1 MLKKIHGATPVSR
14 WTPLA
19 LAIAAAL
26 AGQAQAQESQ
36 PAATPAPKPAADQP
50 AAKPADKAAEKT
62 VDKASTQQLDTV
74 VVTGIRRSIQSAIE
88 RKRNAATVTDSIV
101 AEDIDQFP
109 DKNVGEALS
118 RITGVQLT
126 RDFGEGVQV
135 AIRGVEP
142 DLNRVEINGM
152 SVLSANGAGGN
163 RGADLRELASELIAS
178 IDVYKGVLPNVTEG
192 GIGGTVRINTRKPLD
207 FDKRTVALSVAG
219 EQASLRGGV
228 QPRASLLL
236 ADKFLDGK
244 LGLMANLVYDKVY
257 TRGDFARNTG
267 WTYLRDWD
275 NSAEKTRTSLD
286 AEIAAVTTKAGC
298 SSLATAKQAGCLQQW
313 FDYAPNTPRVGIWTR
328 DNKRT
333 TVDLAA
339 QYKFS
344 SNFDAEISYQ
354 TNSQD
359 QRLNDRNYGTSF
371 GNNANNSTSLNA
383 AHQRL
388 ATQAGGT
395 APVYNANGTLRTAGT
410 CGAVSTTAT
419 PAGMTFDNHVVTGY
433 TVGSCMN
440 VESNGTGPFG
450 GYNAF
455 STSARDFKLGIESR
469 YLRTGARYKDDL
481 WLIEG
486 MAATSKADYD
496 NQTNNIS
503 MSMSAPGLK
512 VSLDDQHLPHFTFPA
527 GYDPADPASYYR
539 ADIQYRPILTNDA
552 ENTAKLDFQ
561 RAITELP
568 LLNRLWFGG
577 QFTSK
582 HTKSY
587 GGGQRTVSNGAT
599 TATSDDV
606 LTMSGNVN
614 GALVYDRLAP
624 AVAPTVSS
632 PFGSPSNYTQ
642 YVDKATMAALAQA
655 ALQPT
660 GGSSFFAGYGGVSGY
675 PAGWLSPNYAVA
687 SKSFDTSLFNL
698 DHVYN
703 SPANDGK
710 TYPQLPTFDIR
721 EKVSAAYARLD
732 WGTTVADMDLEGNF
746 GARYART
753 QVHSTGTVN
762 IKTAVW
768 NPTTRAFVISGNETN
783 VVTLDRTYND
793 VLPSA
798 NASLTALDGKLVT
811 RAGWGKVLARPN
823 LSQMAPN
830 VTCTLGQGSD
840 TANGGD
846 GTDDCT
852 AGNPGLKPY
861 RATKYDLSF
870 EFYPSKSDQF
880 SVGLFRNDIKSY
892 VLPARQLFTQTDFFN
907 DGRRFDVTMWANGE
921 GAITQGVELAARKAL
936 TFLPGWASGFG
947 VDVNYT
953 RMSFKYRSGKELI
966 NTLDGSILPY
976 PGMSKNA
983 YNVGLWYDQGMVNAR
998 LAYHH
1003 RDKYYTGANDVT
1015 GNPNFRDKTAYLDAK
1030 VQLRVTSNLTIS
1042 LEGKNLT
1049 DQAELTYAG
1058 DLSRPNELAWSGRRY
1073 YLTLGYKL

>member
-1 MLKKIHGATPVSR
+1 MLKKNPGAMPVLR

-19 LAIAAAL
+19 LAVSAAL
-26 AGQAQAQESQ
+26 TTQAQAQQ
-36 PAATPAPKPAADQP
+36 APAPAAAASAP
-50 AAKPADKAAEKT
+50 AAKPAAKDT
-62 VDKASTQQLDTV
+62 NQLETV

-126 RDFGEGVQV
+126 RDFGEGTQV
-135 AIRGVEP
+135 SIRGVEP
-142 DLNRVEINGM
+142 DLNRIEINGM

-192 GIGGTVRINTRKPLD
+192 GVGATVRINTRKPLD
-207 FDKRTVALSVAG
+207 FAKRTVAVSLAG

-228 QPRASLLL
+228 QPRGSVLL

-267 WTYLRDWD
+267 WTFLRDWD

-286 AEIAAVTTKAGC
+286 SQYAAVTTKAGC
-298 SSLATAKQAGCLQQW
+298 STFTGTARTACETQW
-313 FDYAPNTPRVGIWTR
+313 YDYAPNTPRVGIWTR
-328 DNKRT
+328 DHQRS

-344 SNFDAEISYQ
+344 SKFDAEISYQ
-354 TNSQD
+354 TNTQR

-388 ATQAGGT
+388 ATQAGGV
-395 APVYNANGTLRTAGT
+395 APVYNADGTLRTAGT
-410 CGAVSTTAT
+410 CGAVSTSAT

-433 TVGSCMN
+433 TVGDCMN

-455 STSARDFKLGIESR
+455 STSARDFKLDIKSK

-503 MSMSAPGLK
+503 MAMSAPGLK
-512 VSLDDQHLPHFTFPA
+512 VSLDENHLPHFTFPA
-527 GYDPADPASYYR
+527 GYDPADPNSYYR
-539 ADIQYRPILTNDA
+539 ADIQFRPILTNDS

-577 QFTSK
+577 QFTDK

-624 AVAPTVSS
+624 AVAPMLNS
-632 PFGSPSNYTQ
+632 PFGSPSNYTK
-642 YVDKATMAALAQA
+642 YVNKATMLALAQS

-660 GGSSFFAGYGGVSGY
+660 GGSGFFSGYSGVSGY
-675 PAGWLSPNYAVA
+675 PSGWLSPNYAVA
-687 SKSFDTSLFNL
+687 SQSFDTSLFNL

-710 TYPQLPTFDIR
+710 TYPQLPTFDIT
-721 EKVSAAYARLD
+721 EKVTAAYARLD
-732 WGTTVADMDLEGNF
+732 FGTTLFGMDLDGNF

-753 QVHSTGTVN
+753 QVNATGTVN

-768 NPTTRAFVISGNETN
+768 NPTTRAFIVSGNETAIT
-783 VVTLDRTYND
+783 TLDRTYND
-793 VLPSA
+793 VLPSL
-798 NASLTALDGKLVT
+798 NAALTALDGKFIT

-830 VTCTLGQGSD
+830 VTCTIGQGSD
-840 TANGGD
+840 TTNGGD
-846 GTDDCT
+846 GFDDCT
-852 AGNPGLKPY
+852 AGNPGLKPF

-870 EFYPSKSDQF
+870 EYYPTKSDQF
-880 SVGLFRNDIKSY
+880 SLGLFRNDIKSY
-892 VLPARQLFTQTDFFN
+892 VLPQRQLFTQTDFFG
-907 DGRRFDVTMWANGE
+907 DGRLFDVTMWANGE

-936 TFLPGWASGFG
+936 NFLPGWASGFG
-947 VDVNYT
+947 VDANYT
-953 RMSFKYRSGKELI
+953 RMDFKYRAGRELI

-1003 RDKYYTGANDVT
+1003 RDRYYTGGNDVT

-1030 VQLRVTSNLTIS
+1030 LQLRVTPNLTIS

-1073 YLTLGYKL
+1073 YVTLGYKL

>member
-1 MLKKIHGATPVSR
+1 MLNIHHGGTPVLR

-19 LAIAAAL
+19 LAISAAL
-26 AGQAQAQESQ
+26 ASQAQAQPVAA
-36 PAATPAPKPAADQP
+36 PAAAASAPAAAGKPAA
-50 AAKPADKAAEKT
+50 AGT
-62 VDKASTQQLDTV
+62 NQLDTV
-74 VVTGIRRSIQSAIE
+74 VVTGIRRSIQGAIE

-118 RITGVQLT
+118 RITGVQLS
-126 RDFGEGVQV
+126 RDMGEGSQV
-135 AIRGVEP
+135 SIRGIEP

-163 RGADLRELASELIAS
+163 RGAELRELASELIAS

-207 FDKRTVALSVAG
+207 FTKRTLALGLAA
-219 EQASLRGGV
+219 EQATLRGGV
-228 QPRASLLL
+228 QPRVSLLA

-244 LGLMANLVYDKVY
+244 LGLMANVVYDEVH

-267 WTYLRDWD
+267 WTFLRDWD

-286 AEIAAVTTKAGC
+286 ADAAAVSAKSGCAALPAG
-298 SSLATAKQAGCLQQW
+298 AKRTACDQQW

-328 DNKRT
+328 DHKRSSAE
-333 TVDLAA
+333 LAA

-344 SNFDAEISYQ
+344 SKFDAEISYQ
-354 TNSQD
+354 ANIQD

-371 GNNANNSTSLNA
+371 GNNANNGTSLNA
-383 AHQRL
+383 IHQRL
-388 ATQAGGT
+388 ATQAGGV
-395 APVYNANGTLRTAGT
+395 APVYNPSGTLRTAGT

-433 TVGSCMN
+433 TVGDCMN
-440 VESNGTGPFG
+440 LESNGNGPFG

-455 STSARDFKLGIESR
+455 STSARDFKLKIESK

-481 WLIEG
+481 WQIEA
-486 MAATSKADYD
+486 MAATAKADYD

-503 MSMSAPGLK
+503 MAMSAPGLK
-512 VSLDDQHLPHFTFPA
+512 VSLDEKHLPHFTFPA
-527 GYDPADPASYYR
+527 GYDPADPNSYYR
-539 ADIQYRPILTNDA
+539 ADIQYRPILTNDG
-552 ENTAKLDFQ
+552 ENTFKLDFQ
-561 RAITELP
+561 RAINELP

-577 QFTSK
+577 QATSK

-599 TATSDDV
+599 TAVSDDV
-606 LTMSGNVN
+606 LTMAANVN

-624 AVAPTVSS
+624 AVAPALNS
-632 PFGSPSNYTQ
+632 PFGVPSNYTK
-642 YVDKATMAALAQA
+642 YVDKATMTALART

-660 GGSSFFAGYGGVSGY
+660 GGSGFFTGYGGVSGY
-675 PAGWLSPNYAVA
+675 PSGWLSPDYSVA
-687 SKSFDTSLFNL
+687 SQSFDTSLFNL

-710 TYPQLPTFDIR
+710 TYPQLPSFDIR
-721 EKVSAAYARLD
+721 EKVSAAYVRLD
-732 WGTTVADMDLEGNF
+732 WGTTLFGMDLDGNV

-753 QVHSTGTVN
+753 QVDATGTVN
-762 IKTAVW
+762 IRTAVW
-768 NPTTRAFVISGNETN
+768 NPTTRAFVISGNEASIG
-783 VVTLDRTYND
+783 TLNRTYSD

-798 NASLTALDGKLVT
+798 NAALTALDGKFVT
-811 RAGWGKVLARPN
+811 RVGWGKVMARPN

-830 VTCTLGQGSD
+830 VSCTIGQGSD

-852 AGNPGLKPY
+852 AGNPGLNPH

-870 EFYPSKSDQF
+870 EYYPNKGDQF

-892 VLPARQLFTQTDFFN
+892 VLPQRQLFVKNDFFG
-907 DGRRFDVTMWANGE
+907 DGRLFDVSMWANGE

-936 TFLPGWASGFG
+936 NFLPGWASGFG

-953 RMSFKYRSGKELI
+953 RMNFKYRAGKELI
-966 NTLDGSILPY
+966 NALDGSVLSY

-1003 RDKYYTGANDVT
+1003 RDKYYTGGNDVT

-1030 VQLRVTSNLTIS
+1030 LQLRFTPNFTLS

-1049 DQAELTYAG
+1049 NQAELTYAG
-1058 DLSRPNELAWSGRRY
+1058 ELTRPNELAWSGRRY
-1073 YLTLGYKL
+1073 YVTLGYKL

>member
-1 MLKKIHGATPVSR
+1 MLKKIHGRAPVSR

-19 LAIAAAL
+19 LAVSAAL
-26 AGQAQAQESQ
+26 ASQAQAQQ
-36 PAATPAPKPAADQP
+36 AAAPAAAASAPAA
-50 AAKPADKAAEKT
+50 AAKPAATNAN
-62 VDKASTQQLDTV
+62 QLDTV

-118 RITGVQLT
+118 RVTGVQLT
-126 RDFGEGVQV
+126 RDFGEGTQV
-135 AIRGVEP
+135 SIRGVEP

-192 GIGGTVRINTRKPLD
+192 GVGATVRINTRKPLD
-207 FDKRTVALSVAG
+207 FTKRTLAISLAG

-228 QPRASLLL
+228 QPRASVLA

-286 AEIAAVTTKAGC
+286 AAAAAITTSAGC
-298 SSLATAKQAGCLQQW
+298 SALTGAQRTACQQQW

-328 DNKRT
+328 DHERA
-333 TVDLAA
+333 TVELAA

-344 SNFDAEISYQ
+344 SKFDAEVSYQ
-354 TNSQD
+354 SNSQE

-371 GNNANNSTSLNA
+371 GNNANNGTSLTA
-383 AHQRL
+383 THQRL

-419 PAGMTFDNHVVTGY
+419 PAGMTFDNHVITGY
-433 TVGSCMN
+433 TVGDCMN
-440 VESNGTGPFG
+440 VESNASGPFG

-455 STSARDFKLGIESR
+455 STSARDFKLDIQSK

-486 MAATSKADYD
+486 MAGAAKADYD

-503 MSMSAPGLK
+503 MAMSAPGLK
-512 VSLDDQHLPHFTFPA
+512 VSLDENHLPHFTFPA
-527 GYDPADPASYYR
+527 GYDPADANSYYR
-539 ADIQYRPILTNDA
+539 ADIQYRPILTNDS
-552 ENTAKLDFQ
+552 ESTAKLDFQ

-606 LTMSGNVN
+606 LTMAGNVN

-624 AVAPTVSS
+624 AVAPMLSS
-632 PFGSPSNYTQ
+632 PFGSPSNYTK
-642 YVDKATMAALAQA
+642 YVNKATMLALAQS

-660 GGSSFFAGYGGVSGY
+660 GGSSFFSGYSGVSGY
-675 PAGWLSPNYAVA
+675 PSGWLSPNYSVA
-687 SKSFDTSLFNL
+687 SQSFDTSLFNL

-721 EKVSAAYARLD
+721 EKVSAAYVRLD
-732 WGTTVADMDLEGNF
+732 FGTTLAGMDLDGNV

-753 QVHSTGTVN
+753 QVDATGTVN

-783 VVTLDRTYND
+783 IATLDRTYND

-798 NASLTALDGKLVT
+798 NVALTALDGKLIT

-823 LSQMAPN
+823 LAQMAPN
-830 VTCTLGQGSD
+830 VSCTIGQGSD

-852 AGNPGLKPY
+852 AGNPGLKPF

-870 EFYPSKSDQF
+870 EYYPNKGDQF

-892 VLPARQLFTQTDFFN
+892 VLPARQLFVQTDFFN
-907 DGRRFDVTMWANGE
+907 DGRLFDVTMWANGE

-936 TFLPGWASGFG
+936 NFLPGWASGFG
-947 VDVNYT
+947 VDANYT
-953 RMSFKYRSGKELI
+953 RMNFKYRTGKELI
-966 NTLDGSILPY
+966 NALDGSILSY
-976 PGMSKNA
+976 PGMSRNA
-983 YNVGLWYDQGMVNAR
+983 YNVGIWYDQGMVNAR

-1003 RDKYYTGANDVT
+1003 RDKYYTGGNDVT

-1030 VQLRVTSNLTIS
+1030 LQLRLTPNFTVS

-1073 YLTLGYKL
+1073 YVTLGYKL

>member
-1 MLKKIHGATPVSR
+1 MLKKIHAGMPVSR

-19 LAIAAAL
+19 VAISAALTGPAYAQQAAAPG
-26 AGQAQAQESQ
+26 AAASA
-36 PAATPAPKPAADQP
+36 PAA
-50 AAKPADKAAEKT
+50 AAKPAAKDT
-62 VDKASTQQLDTV
+62 NQLETV

-207 FDKRTVALSVAG
+207 FAKRTVALSLAG
-219 EQASLRGGV
+219 ESASLRGGV
-228 QPRASLLL
+228 QPRASLLV
-236 ADKFLDGK
+236 ADKFLDGR

-286 AEIAAVTTKAGC
+286 ADAAAIATKAGC
-298 SSLATAKQAGCLQQW
+298 SALTGAKLTACQQQW

-328 DNKRT
+328 DHKRA

-354 TNSQD
+354 TNSQQ

-371 GNNANNSTSLNA
+371 GNNANNATSLNA

-388 ATQAGGT
+388 ATQAGGV
-395 APVYNANGTLRTAGT
+395 APVYNADGTLRTAGS
-410 CGAVSTTAT
+410 CGAVSTSAT

-433 TVGSCMN
+433 TVGDCMN
-440 VESNGTGPFG
+440 VESNSNGPLG

-455 STSARDFKLGIESR
+455 STSARDFKLDIQSK

-481 WLIEG
+481 WLIEA
-486 MAATSKADYD
+486 MAGTAKADYD

-503 MSMSAPGLK
+503 MAMSAPGLK
-512 VSLDDQHLPHFTFPA
+512 VSLDDQHLPHFDFPA
-527 GYDPADPASYYR
+527 GYDPSNPASYYR
-539 ADIQYRPILTNDA
+539 ADIQFRPILTNDS
-552 ENTAKLDFQ
+552 ESTGKLDFQ

-577 QFTSK
+577 QFTNK

-599 TATSDDV
+599 TAVTDDV

-614 GALVYDRLAP
+614 GALVWDRLAP
-624 AVAPTVSS
+624 AVAPMLSS
-632 PFGSPSNYTQ
+632 PFGNPSNYTK
-642 YVDKATMAALAQA
+642 YVDKATIQNLAQN

-660 GGSSFFAGYGGVSGY
+660 GGSGFFSGYSGVSGY
-675 PAGWLSPNYAVA
+675 PSGWLSPNYSVA
-687 SKSFDTSLFNL
+687 SQSFDTSLFNL

-710 TYPQLPTFDIR
+710 TYPQLPAFDIS

-732 WGTTVADMDLEGNF
+732 FGTSLLGMDVDGNF

-753 QVHSTGTVN
+753 QVNATGTVN

-768 NPTTRAFVISGNETN
+768 NPTTRAFVISGNETGIS
-783 VVTLDRTYND
+783 TLDRTYND

-798 NASLTALDGKLVT
+798 NVALTALDGKLIT

-830 VTCTLGQGSD
+830 VTCTIGQGSD

-870 EFYPSKSDQF
+870 EFYPTKSDQF
-880 SVGLFRNDIKSY
+880 SLGLFRNDIKSY
-892 VLPARQLFTQTDFFN
+892 VLPARQLFVQTDFFS
-907 DGRRFDVTMWANGE
+907 DGRLFDVTMWANGE

-947 VDVNYT
+947 VDANYT
-953 RMSFKYRSGKELI
+953 RMNFKYREGKALI
-966 NTLDGSILPY
+966 NTLDGSVLPY

-983 YNVGLWYDQGMVNAR
+983 FNVGLWYDLGLVNAR

-1003 RDKYYTGANDVT
+1003 RDKYYTGGNDVT

-1030 VQLRVTSNLTIS
+1030 LQLRLTPNFTVS

-1073 YLTLGYKL
+1073 YVTLGYKL

>member
-1 MLKKIHGATPVSR
+1 MLKKIQGTVPVSR

-19 LAIAAAL
+19 LAVAAAL
-26 AGQAQAQESQ
+26 AGQAQAQQ
-36 PAATPAPKPAADQP
+36 TAAPADADK
-50 AAKPADKAAEKT
+50 AAKPAEKAAEKAA
-62 VDKASTQQLDTV
+62 DKSTQQLDTV

-228 QPRASLLL
+228 QPRASLLM

-286 AEIAAVTTKAGC
+286 AEIAAVTAKAGC
-298 SSLATAKQAGCLQQW
+298 SALATAKQAGCLQQW

-339 QYKFS
+339 QYRFS
-344 SNFDAEISYQ
+344 SKFDAEISYQ

-388 ATQAGGT
+388 ATQAGGV

-433 TVGSCMN
+433 TVGDCMN

-527 GYDPADPASYYR
+527 GYNPADPAAYYR

-624 AVAPTVSS
+624 AVAPMLSS
-632 PFGSPSNYTQ
+632 PFGSPSNYTK

-660 GGSSFFAGYGGVSGY
+660 GGSSFFSGYSGVSGY
-675 PAGWLSPNYAVA
+675 PSGWLSPNYAVA

-732 WGTTVADMDLEGNF
+732 WGTTVADMDLDGNF

-798 NASLTALDGKLVT
+798 NVSLTALGGTFIT

-840 TANGGD
+840 TTNGGD

-870 EFYPSKSDQF
+870 ELYPSRSDQF

-907 DGRRFDVTMWANGE
+907 DGRLFDVTMWANGE

-966 NTLDGSILPY
+966 NTLDGSVLPY

-983 YNVGLWYDQGMVNAR
+983 YNVGLWYDQGMINAR

-1030 VQLRVTSNLTIS
+1030 VQLRVTPNLTVS

-1049 DQAELTYAG
+1049 NQAELTYAG